1 MEHYDY
7 VIVGAGSA
15 GSVLANRLSKNN
27 KHKVL
32 ILEAGGNDSS
42 FWIRMPIGYGKIY
55 YDTRFNWKFETEPE
69 QNLDSN
75 RMYWPRG
82 KVLGG
87 SSSINAMVYVRGHPN
102 DYNDWAKSSPGWD
115 WEHMAPIFKKMED
128 WTGVKHEL
136 RGQGGPL
143 TVRDISKDV
152 HPLCQTYLDAAGQAG
167 IPLNSDYN
175 AKDMEGAALY
185 QITTKNGFRASASRA
200 YLHPV
205 KKRRNLT
212 LSLQSHVTKVLFDG
226 KRAVGIEYI
235 KGNKKYNV
243 KISSEVILCGGAIN
257 SPQLLQ
263 LSGVGPQALL
273 KNFDIPIISDS
284 ANVGENL
291 QDHMGASIYYK
302 SKVPTLNQSLG
313 SFWGK
318 LNVGINYLL
327 RRKGPLSLSVNQGGG
342 FVRAQ
347 KGSLFPDTQIYF
359 SPVSYTRAPSGTR
372 PLMSPDPFPGFLLGF
387 NPCKPTSRGFVKIK
401 SIDPL
406 EAPMMYGNYLSTNHD
421 RLLMRD
427 GMKLMRKIGQTPALQ
442 SIIESELSPGTEVK
456 TDEDFD
462 EFVRANSWTVYHQC
476 GTCRMGTDPKKSVV
490 DERLKVHGI
499 IGLRV
504 VDASIFP
511 SVPTGNTNGP
521 TIAVAENAA
530 SMIIEDA
537 AALEK
542 VHEN

>member
-1 MEHYDY
+1 
-7 VIVGAGSA
+7 
-15 GSVLANRLSKNN
+15 
-27 KHKVL
+27 
-32 ILEAGGNDSS
+32 
-42 FWIRMPIGYGKIY
+42 
-55 YDTRFNWKFETEPE
+55 
-69 QNLDSN
+69 
-75 RMYWPRG
+75 
-82 KVLGG
+82 
-87 SSSINAMVYVRGHPN
+87 
-102 DYNDWAKSSPGWD
+102 
-115 WEHMAPIFKKMED
+115 
-128 WTGVKHEL
+128 
-136 RGQGGPL
+136 
-143 TVRDISKDV
+143 
-152 HPLCQTYLDAAGQAG
+152 
-167 IPLNSDYN
+167 
-175 AKDMEGAALY
+175 MEGAALY

-205 KKRRNLT
+205 KKRSNLT
-212 LSLQSHVTKVLFDG
+212 LSLKSHVTKVLFDG

-273 KNFDIPIISDS
+273 KNFDIPVISDS

-313 SFWGK
+313 SFLGK
-318 LNVGINYLL
+318 LNVGINYVL

-442 SIIESELSPGTEVK
+442 SIIESELSPGKEVK

-490 DERLKVHGI
+490 NERLKVHGI